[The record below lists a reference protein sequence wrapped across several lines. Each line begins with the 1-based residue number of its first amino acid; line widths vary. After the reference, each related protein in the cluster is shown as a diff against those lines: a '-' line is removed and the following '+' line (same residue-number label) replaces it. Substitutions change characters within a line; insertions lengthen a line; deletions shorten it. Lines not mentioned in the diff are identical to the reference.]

1 MISLRIKLAVT
12 IITILLFPFL
22 AISDI
27 SGSAI
32 NKPAKKII
40 DMHAHIAGIGAGDSG
55 CFISDDMKKSW
66 KFRIYMK
73 SLGVSE
79 KEVKEKGDSI
89 IIKRF
94 SEELSQSE
102 YVKAAVVLALDGVIG
117 ESGDLDIERTEVYI
131 PNEYVLREISKY
143 DNLLFGASINPYRS
157 DAIKRLDKIAEDGAV
172 LLKWLPAIQLIDPA
186 DESLVPFYLRLK
198 ELGLPLLIHV
208 GDEHSFTKAKNEYAD
223 PQRLHLPLK
232 LGVTVIAAHAG
243 TSGKNN
249 GTDNMERL
257 LPMFDEYP
265 NLYADISSLTQIN
278 KIRYLGRLLKH
289 TDIYDR
295 LLYGTDMPLI
305 NTGLTSPLF
314 HIFKLSPFEL
324 ISLFKIDNPWDRD
337 VQLKKAL
344 DVPEEIF
351 MNTERVLNLGYEKA
365 GE

>member
-1 MISLRIKLAVT
+1 MISLRIRLAVT
-12 IITILLFPFL
+12 MAAILLSHFF
-22 AISDI
+22 
-27 SGSAI
+27 AI
-32 NKPAKKII
+32 NSSNSSETNRPEKKII

-55 CFISDDMKKSW
+55 CFISDAMKNSW

-102 YVKAAVVLALDGVIG
+102 YVKAAVVLAMDGVIG
-117 ESGDLDIERTEVYI
+117 ESGGLDIERTEVYI
-131 PNEYVLREISKY
+131 PNDYVLRQTRKY

-157 DAIKRLDKIAEDGAV
+157 DAIKRLDEIAEEGAV
-172 LLKWLPAIQLIDPA
+172 LLKWLPSIQLIDPA
-186 DESLVPFYLRLK
+186 DERLVRFYLRLK

-223 PQRLHLPLK
+223 PHRLHLPLK

-243 TSGKNN
+243 TSGKND

-278 KIRYLGRLLKH
+278 KMGYLGRLLKH
-289 TDIYDR
+289 EDIHGR

-305 NTGLTSPLF
+305 KTGLTSPLF
-314 HIFKLSPFEL
+314 HIFKLSPIEL
-324 ISLFKIDNPWDRD
+324 IALFKIDNPWDRD
-337 VQLKKAL
+337 VLLKKAL
-344 DVPEEIF
+344 GVPEDIF
-351 MNTERVLNLGYEKA
+351 MNAESVLDLGYERL